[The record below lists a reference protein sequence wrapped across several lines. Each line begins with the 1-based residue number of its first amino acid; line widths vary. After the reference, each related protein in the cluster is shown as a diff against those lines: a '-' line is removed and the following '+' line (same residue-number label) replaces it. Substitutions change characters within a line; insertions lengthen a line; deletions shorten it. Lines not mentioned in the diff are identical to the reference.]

1 VEAMDQ
7 PFDPTR
13 HEAATM
19 VPVTD
24 PAQDGIVVGV
34 IRQGYAIG
42 EDVLRPAVV
51 AVAQLT
57 PTGAPS

>member
-1 VEAMDQ
+1 
-7 PFDPTR
+7 
-13 HEAATM
+13 M

-24 PAQDGIVVGV
+24 PVQDGIVVGV

-51 AVAQLT
+51 AVAKLT
-57 PTGAPS
+57 SDGASS